1 MYLSI
6 GFRKSTPS
14 RNRQLILYYHQL
26 KYQVDG
32 FVMYSLNL
40 ESGAQV
46 SVMLTVQGGSH
57 AAATSR
63 HGIIANLI
71 YRIHFIFKM
80 IQWTG
85 LAPWELEF
93 PFPGSFISTLL

>member
-1 MYLSI
+1 MYSLLL
-6 GFRKSTPS
+6 FRKSLRPP
-14 RNRQLILYYHQL
+14 NRQRIVYYHQL

-46 SVMLTVQGGSH
+46 SVMLTVQGASH

-63 HGIIANLI
+63 LLS
-71 YRIHFIFKM
+71 R
-80 IQWTG
+80 
-85 LAPWELEF
+85 LELSGKKVYE
-93 PFPGSFISTLL
+93 P